1 MEKEVTIYDIAKILN
16 LSAATVSRALN
27 DHPAINIKTRLAIS
41 AKASELGYRSNT
53 FASNLRKK
61 STHTLG
67 VVVPR
72 LNSNFMSSVLAGMET
87 VANQAGYNL
96 LISQSLESFENEK
109 ANMRTMYNSRVD
121 GLMVSV
127 AYDTHSYD
135 HFESFQKRRIPV
147 IFFDRTIEREG
158 FLGIAID
165 NQEAGYQVTKHLIDQ
180 GCKRIMHVGG
190 NLARNVYSG
199 RLQGYQQALIESN
212 IEFDPALHITND
224 LSSEAGADVG
234 ELISKMSDPPD
245 GLFIANDI
253 CAVSCMKLLIRNGFD
268 IPNDIAVAGFNNDFV
283 SEIIEPNLTTI
294 NYPGRQM
301 GELAVTTLIDHLTGR
316 QVIDVTNKIVLTS
329 QLVVRRSSVRG

>member
-41 AKASELGYRSNT
+41 AKATELGYRSNT

-147 IFFDRTIEREG
+147 LFFDRTIEREG
-158 FLGIAID
+158 FLGIVID
-165 NQEAGYQVTKHLIDQ
+165 NQEAGYQVTKHLIAQ

-199 RLQGYQQALIESN
+199 RLQGYQQALSEAG
-212 IEFDPALHITND
+212 IEFDPSLYIIND

-234 ELISKMSDPPD
+234 ELISKMPDRPD

-253 CAVSCMKLLIRNGFD
+253 CAVSCMKSLIKKGFN

-301 GELAVTTLIDHLTGR
+301 GELAVTTLIDHLAGR
-316 QVIDVTNKIVLTS
+316 QVIDVTNKIILTS
-329 QLVVRRSSVRG
+329 QLVVRGSSVRG